1 MSFSTPAMISNLD
14 RINDSMDEIRRL
26 EHRRNYPIMDICDAI
41 EKYVVDFESALD
53 SNHEVGVRL
62 ASFGGVILFHVEQI
76 GFSKPNII
84 TFYGSTPEGERV
96 QLVQHSSQLNFL
108 LKAVEKRQEQPNRI
122 GFI

>member
-26 EHRRNYPIMDICDAI
+26 EHRRNNPVMDICVAI